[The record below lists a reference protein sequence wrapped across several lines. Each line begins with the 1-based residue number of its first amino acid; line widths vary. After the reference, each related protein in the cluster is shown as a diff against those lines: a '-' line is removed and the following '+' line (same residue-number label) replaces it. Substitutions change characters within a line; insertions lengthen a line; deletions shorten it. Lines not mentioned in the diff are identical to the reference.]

1 MPKCTF
7 FEVKDI
13 EEGQYRINSA
23 LQTAQCTGHE
33 CLQSLLKGTDI
44 ITSIGQM
51 SLVYGLWRVHI
62 VAFKSDE
69 MFLEDRLLPA
79 RCEALVALVFAQLLV
94 LDNRHPT
101 KIYLPFI

>member
-1 MPKCTF
+1 M
-7 FEVKDI
+7 
-13 EEGQYRINSA
+13 
-23 LQTAQCTGHE
+23 
-33 CLQSLLKGTDI
+33 KGTDI